1 MDHNAIALAECEI
14 KFAASEGSFSGYGS
28 VFGNLDSKN
37 DIIMPGAYD
46 DVLKSG
52 KPVAVYVNHGWMRG
66 ELPVGSWSGL
76 KQDAKGLFGDANLVM
91 QMPSAVDAY
100 WAMKS
105 NMVTGLSI
113 GFLPD
118 QKTTERKSDGT
129 RIIHK
134 ISYLKE
140 ISIVTD
146 PANDASRIV
155 SVKAYGEE
163 FEQVETIRD
172 FERVLR
178 DAGLFSKG
186 AAQALTARAKVL
198 FSLRDAGNDAEA
210 KTQEAEIIARLM
222 RISQ

>member
-1 MDHNAIALAECEI
+1 MEHKSISFGDCEI
-14 KFAASEGSFSGYGS
+14 KFAPSEGVFSGYGS
-28 VFGNLDSKN
+28 IFGNLDSKN

-52 KPVAVYVNHGWMRG
+52 DPVALYVNHGWLRG

-76 KQDAKGLFGDANLVM
+76 KQDTKGLFGNAELVM

-105 NMVTGLSI
+105 KLVSGLSI

-118 QKTTERKSDGT
+118 PSGTERKSDGT

-134 ISYLKE
+134 IKVLKE
-140 ISIVTD
+140 ISVVTD

-155 SVKAYGEE
+155 SVKFKDDLEKCDSE
-163 FEQVETIRD
+163 RD
-172 FERVLR
+172 IERLLR
-178 DAGLFSKG
+178 DAGLSNWESKSVVS
-186 AAQALTARAKVL
+186 RAKAIFEDRDDPKDVMADQSAL
-198 FSLRDAGNDAEA
+198 ILERLRKLAA
-210 KTQEAEIIARLM
+210 
-222 RISQ
+222 